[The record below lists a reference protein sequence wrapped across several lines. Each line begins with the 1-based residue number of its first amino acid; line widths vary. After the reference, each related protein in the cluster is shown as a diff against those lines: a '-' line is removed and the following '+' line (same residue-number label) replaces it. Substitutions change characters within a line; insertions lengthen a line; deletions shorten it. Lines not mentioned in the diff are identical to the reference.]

1 MEHTVGDGTGRTDQR
16 ADASRRAVGRR
27 AFLAAAG
34 VTATGS
40 LAGCSALL
48 GGGDDGDGGSGGGS
62 GGTGTGQLGDELTI
76 EDFRG
81 SGPMVASRGQPGGT
95 SITDLPDLEGQL
107 NFYLSFGEGGLYLQL
122 IDLLTQYYPN
132 FEAEHTQESSGGLAN
147 RIVEES
153 QAGTSPADVF
163 VAVDAGA
170 LGTVANAGAAR
181 SLSDDVLSPVTENL
195 RTEQWIGI
203 AGRAR
208 AVPVNTNQ
216 IDAADVPDTVQ
227 DFPDVAAFQNSF
239 GWAPTYSA
247 FQSFVTAMR
256 LLRGADET
264 RAWLEA
270 MLDAGVSEF
279 GNEFVVSDSVASGEI
294 TGGLANHYY
303 SLRVRDQRPD
313 APLELAFTSGD
324 AGALINV
331 SGAQVIEGT
340 DDPDLAENF
349 LRHLVSAEAQE
360 FFATRT
366 FAYPTISGVE
376 PVGGLPSIDELNPP
390 DIDLAELADVEPT
403 IDLLRDTNVL

>member
-1 MEHTVGDGTGRTDQR
+1 MDHTAGDGVGRNDQG
-16 ADASRRAVGRR
+16 AGGRAVGRR
-27 AFLAAAG
+27 GFLAATGLA
-34 VTATGS
+34 ATGS
-40 LAGCSALL
+40 LAGCSALFGGG
-48 GGGDDGDGGSGGGS
+48 GGGDGDAGLDG
-62 GGTGTGQLGDELTI
+62 ELTI
-76 EDFRG
+76 ADFRG
-81 SGPMVASRGQPGGT
+81 SGPMVESRGQPGGT

-107 NFYLSFGEGGLYLQL
+107 NFYLSFGEAGLYIQL

-147 RIVEES
+147 RIVEETE
-153 QAGTSPADVF
+153 AGTSPADVF
-163 VAVDAGA
+163 IAVDAGA
-170 LGTVANAGAAR
+170 LGSVANAGAAR
-181 SLSDDVLSPVTENL
+181 TLSDDVLSPVTESL
-195 RTEQWIGI
+195 RTDQWIGF

-208 AVPVNTNQ
+208 AVPFNTNQ
-216 IDAADVPDTVQ
+216 ISAEDVPDTVQ
-227 DFPDVAAFQNSF
+227 DFPEVAAFQDSF

-256 LLRGADET
+256 LLRGRDAT

-270 MLDAGVSEF
+270 MLDAGVTEF

-294 TGGLANHYY
+294 TAGLANHYY

-331 SGAQVIEGT
+331 SGAEIIDGT
-340 DDPDLAENF
+340 DDPELAENF

-390 DIDLAELADVEPT
+390 DVDLAELSDVEPT
-403 IDLLRDTNVL
+403 IELLRETNVL